1 MSIDEIFSKM
11 SEHMI
16 KGMMVHEQLMNS
28 YLYLGL
34 KGYAACH
41 EYHYLEETKGHIRLN
56 TYKIEHYDSLVVGTF
71 DRSDVPRIV
80 PDSWFTFKRNTVD
93 ANTRTKAIAAAYD
106 EWINWESETKALYEE
121 IYSDLI
127 NQGEIPFAEFAKEYI
142 LDVEEELVYAKSER
156 LAKSSMDFDI
166 VSILEEQ
173 EQYERS
179 FKKKIRKG

>member
-11 SEHMI
+11 SEHMV

-41 EYHYLEETKGHIRLN
+41 EYHYLEETN
-56 TYKIEHYDSLVVGTF
+56 YDSLVIGTF
-71 DRSDVPRIV
+71 DRSDVPEIV
-80 PDSWFTFKRNTVD
+80 PKSWFNFKRNTVD
-93 ANTRTKAIAAAYD
+93 INTRKQAIAAAYD

-127 NQGEIPFAEFAKEYI
+127 NQGEIALSEFIKEYI
-142 LDVEEELVYAKSER
+142 LDVEEELVYAKTER
-156 LAKSSMDFDI
+156 LAKASMDFDI